1 MIYSKNKKKTR
12 ITSQRYPAKKNSYF
26 YDIIN
31 IISHFRTIVNPSANL
46 RRAKIHIQK
55 GLRHMLAKE
64 KTKLDHETCYLLGEN
79 KLGYGLI
86 YLVETTDYYELIYRD
101 KDGYINQ
108 IDTGDGYRL
117 YEPNELY
124 HLIEE
129 FVISDLDITLFNE
142 RMYEYHAA
150 LSAKYIAGKLSRF
163 RDDKLYKYY
172 DDIMNKIRI
181 EISKLLSPEGEEN
194 A

>member
-1 MIYSKNKKKTR
+1 
-12 ITSQRYPAKKNSYF
+12 
-26 YDIIN
+26 
-31 IISHFRTIVNPSANL
+31 
-46 RRAKIHIQK
+46 
-55 GLRHMLAKE
+55 MLPKE
-64 KTKLDHETCYLLGEN
+64 KTKLDHENCYLLGEN
-79 KLGYGLI
+79 KLSYGLI

-129 FVISDLDITLFNE
+129 FAISDEEIVLFNE
-142 RMYEYHAA
+142 RMFEYHAA
-150 LSAKYIAGKLSRF
+150 LAAKYIAGEFSRF
-163 RDDKLYKYY
+163 QDDKLYKYY

-181 EISKLLSPEGEEN
+181 EISELLSPGGEQN
-194 A
+194 D

>member
-1 MIYSKNKKKTR
+1 
-12 ITSQRYPAKKNSYF
+12 
-26 YDIIN
+26 
-31 IISHFRTIVNPSANL
+31 
-46 RRAKIHIQK
+46 
-55 GLRHMLAKE
+55 MLPKE
-64 KTKLDHETCYLLGEN
+64 KTKLDHENCYLLGEN

-86 YLVETTDYYELIYRD
+86 YLVETVYEYELIYKD

-108 IDTGDGYRL
+108 IDPAGGYRL

-124 HLIEE
+124 HLLEE
-129 FVISDLDITLFNE
+129 FVISDEDIVLFNE

-150 LSAKYIAGKLSRF
+150 LAARNIAGEFSRF

-181 EISKLLSPEGEEN
+181 EIDELLSPAGEQN
-194 A
+194 D